1 MLLRKAMGKKIKN
14 LQKTDMVAVD
24 LQYILSRASAFP
36 DLQSH
41 MPMHYITNTVS
52 MDYH

>member
-1 MLLRKAMGKKIKN
+1 MLPRKAMEKIKN